1 MDTILVIRIMITL
14 TFLILAVCGPI
25 AIYMLRKFV
34 KEYMTS
40 HAVLKARVTVLE
52 KALNITP
59 GEPLQ

>member
-1 MDTILVIRIMITL
+1 MDAILLIRIMITL

-25 AIYMLRKFV
+25 AIYMLRKFI
-34 KEYMTS
+34 KEYMVS
-40 HAVLKARVTVLE
+40 QAVLTMRVAAIE